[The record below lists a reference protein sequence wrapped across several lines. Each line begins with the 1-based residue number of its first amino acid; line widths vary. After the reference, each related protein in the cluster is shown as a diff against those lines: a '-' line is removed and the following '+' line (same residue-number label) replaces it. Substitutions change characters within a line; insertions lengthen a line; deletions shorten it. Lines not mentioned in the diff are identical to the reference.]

1 MLHVTHVT
9 RPRPN
14 PISRRQSH
22 LIGLVAWW
30 MISTPISLLLAY
42 ASVQWMIS

>member
-1 MLHVTHVT
+1 MLHVRTVT

-14 PISRRQSH
+14 PVSRRQAD
-22 LIGLVAWW
+22 LLGMVAWW
-30 MISTPISLLLAY
+30 MISTPVSLLLAY